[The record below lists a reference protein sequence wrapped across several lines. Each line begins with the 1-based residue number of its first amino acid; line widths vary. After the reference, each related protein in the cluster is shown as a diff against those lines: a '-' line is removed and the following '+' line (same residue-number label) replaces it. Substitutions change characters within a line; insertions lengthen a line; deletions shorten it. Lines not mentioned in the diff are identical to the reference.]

1 MQKQP
6 VTRKDHAEDACGSAV
21 KGVVNCDGTAVLVKL
36 GTIRQLTGR
45 TWQGT
50 KDDGSETQGN
60 DKYHTD

>member
-1 MQKQP
+1 MQKPLKQENR
-6 VTRKDHAEDACGSAV
+6 VKDAV
-21 KGVVNCDGTAVLVKL
+21 KPSDKTGVNCDNNVVVVKL

-45 TWQGT
+45 TWQGA